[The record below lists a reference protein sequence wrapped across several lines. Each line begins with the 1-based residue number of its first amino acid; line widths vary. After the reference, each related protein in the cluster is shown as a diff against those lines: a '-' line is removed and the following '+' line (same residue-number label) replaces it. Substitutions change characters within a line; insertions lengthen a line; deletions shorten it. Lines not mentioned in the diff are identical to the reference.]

1 MSKTAF
7 MTMDVESYYDTMCL
21 KGTDVVVDDKFNCAE
36 QIDKYLSLLDKY
48 NIKATFF
55 VAISFLHKCKNFL
68 LKAIENGHEI
78 ALHCYEHE
86 ILKDLSKEEFDLLIK
101 KSKETLIKELG
112 VEPVGYRFPCF
123 EYKDELLEV
132 LKENGFI
139 YNSSLSLKEGKIFK
153 VNEFY
158 EVPLI
163 HRHLFGKKILL
174 SGGAYG
180 RILPRKTYLKW
191 VKKNII
197 KHDYFIF
204 YFHPFEIY
212 EGELP
217 LPSQANFKIKHYIN
231 IGRSDYLNRIEEV
244 IHFLL
249 ENGYQF
255 STIKGYLENGI

>member
-1 MSKTAF
+1 MAKVAF

-21 KGTDVVVDDKFNCAE
+21 KGTDVVVDDRFSCAE
-36 QIDKYLSLLDKY
+36 QIDRYLSLLDKY

-55 VAISFLHKCKNFL
+55 VAVSFLPMCKNFL
-68 LKAIENGHEI
+68 LKAISNGHEI
-78 ALHCYEHE
+78 ALHCLEHE
-86 ILKDLSKEEFDLLIK
+86 IYKDLPKEDFDALIK
-101 KSKETLIKELG
+101 KSIEVLKQELG
-112 VEPVGYRFPCF
+112 VKPVGYRFPCF

-132 LKENGFI
+132 LKDNGFI
-139 YNSSLSLKEGKIFK
+139 YNSSMSMKEGHIY
-153 VNEFY
+153 NANDLYEF
-158 EVPLI
+158 PLI
-163 HRHLFGKKILL
+163 HRHLLGKKILL

-191 VKKNII
+191 VKKYIS
-197 KHDYFIF
+197 KHDYFIV

-217 LPSQANFKIKHYIN
+217 LPSKTNFNLRAFIN
-231 IGRSDYLNRIEEV
+231 NGRNDYLNRIEEI

-255 STIKGYLENGI
+255 STIKGYLKNGN